1 MINNGLAGS
10 LEKSSQGIDRID
22 KGDIGA
28 GIKECAEKNARI
40 EEVETNRKKGQEV
53 GAQTVTMQDDKNYS
67 LVDGIRE
74 DMGEER

>member
-28 GIKECAEKNARI
+28 GIKECVRKNDSIIQAEMDRKLEEQKGIERI
-40 EEVETNRKKGQEV
+40 KEDNRKNL
-53 GAQTVTMQDDKNYS
+53 DS
-67 LVDGIRE
+67 LVDGIRG
-74 DMGEER
+74 DMGR